1 MSIINLKFGDKY
13 HLIKE
18 GNNYVIEFTD
28 GNKIL
33 SQTIYGSQISVPIT
47 VDYCEER
54 VKLLNGKYLLRYR
67 DILSIKK
74 E

>member
-13 HLIKE
+13 HLTKE
-18 GNNYVIEFTD
+18 GDNYAIEFSD
-28 GNKIL
+28 GNKIF
-33 SQTIYGSQISVPIT
+33 SQTISGNQASPFIT

-54 VKLLNGKYLLRYR
+54 VKLFNGKYLLRSR
-67 DILSIKK
+67 DVLSIKK